1 MPAAITD
8 DLTQSRSRSLLCLFQ
23 ALDGDIVMLSAH
35 WERKRTS
42 LTQLH
47 EQLQSLPAFISD
59 LDAITANIGACSFLW
74 SDDDM
79 MSATSAFR
87 ASTLRIEHKT
97 SSFHVE

>member
-1 MPAAITD
+1 M
-8 DLTQSRSRSLLCLFQ
+8 
-23 ALDGDIVMLSAH
+23 
-35 WERKRTS
+35 TS

-59 LDAITANIGACSFLW
+59 LDAITANIGICSCSFLW

-79 MSATSAFR
+79 MSAASAFR